1 MASLRNYCLVLVM
14 AATVCAQTAMKMTA
28 DQLFNFI
35 KSSIQLHHDDQKV
48 AEYVNKI
55 QLSDKFEDRRV
66 EELQGLGAGR
76 KTVAA
81 LRKLAESS
89 ASLSVAPPPPPPA
102 PRPVIPPPDSVE
114 QARILNQIIETA
126 RNYAAS
132 LPNYMCM
139 QVTRRHFDPAGGD
152 NWRLIDTVQ
161 EQLSYVDKQESY
173 KVVMYNGQA
182 RNDIQHYQLP
192 NGGVTSSGEFGSL
205 FTEIFAPQTDTDF
218 NWDHWA
224 TLRGKRMYVFAYRV
238 EQSHSHYTISTS
250 ENPRVITS
258 GYHGLIY
265 ADRETSEVMRW
276 TLECDDIPADY
287 PVQKVG
293 LDVNYDF
300 ITIADQQYV
309 LPIKY
314 SVRSV
319 DQGRRGKQSSWNEA
333 DFHLY
338 RKFSTE
344 SSITFDTPDAIPDDK
359 LQEQPA
365 TPDTPPKPPSH

>member
-1 MASLRNYCLVLVM
+1 
-14 AATVCAQTAMKMTA
+14 
-28 DQLFNFI
+28 
-35 KSSIQLHHDDQKV
+35 
-48 AEYVNKI
+48 
-55 QLSDKFEDRRV
+55 
-66 EELQGLGAGR
+66 
-76 KTVAA
+76 
-81 LRKLAESS
+81 
-89 ASLSVAPPPPPPA
+89 
-102 PRPVIPPPDSVE
+102 
-114 QARILNQIIETA
+114 
-126 RNYAAS
+126 
-132 LPNYMCM
+132 
-139 QVTRRHFDPAGGD
+139 
-152 NWRLIDTVQ
+152 
-161 EQLSYVDKQESY
+161 
-173 KVVMYNGQA
+173 
-182 RNDIQHYQLP
+182 
-192 NGGVTSSGEFGSL
+192 
-205 FTEIFAPQTDTDF
+205 
-218 NWDHWA
+218 
-224 TLRGKRMYVFAYRV
+224 MYVFAYRV
-238 EQSHSHYTISTS
+238 EQSRSHYTISTS

-300 ITIADQQYV
+300 ITIADRQYV

-314 SVRSV
+314 SVRSI

-365 TPDTPPKPPSH
+365 TPDSPPKPNHQ